1 MSNLEPLLER
11 NQAFAATG
19 GHEGLTPLPTHML
32 FLVTCI
38 DGRGDPAHVLGA
50 DLGDALVLRNA
61 GGRVNDEVIN
71 EIVFIAALTEEI
83 LGDDA
88 PPFEVAILHHTA
100 CGSGF
105 LADDRFRHRFAAR
118 IGVDQQDLADQAVT
132 DPTESVRADIAR
144 LAASSLLPDR
154 VSMSGHVYDVETG
167 LITTVVPV
175 DAMATPVTA

>member
-11 NQAFAATG
+11 NQAFAANG

-38 DGRGDPAHVLGA
+38 DGRVDPAHVLGA

-88 PPFEVAILHHTA
+88 VDRLNELDLFSIGPVTSRTA
-100 CGSGF
+100 ERLGLRVTATSQAQTIES
-105 LADDRFRHRFAAR
+105 LVEAAR
-118 IGVDQQDLADQAVT
+118 AYYARGAD
-132 DPTESVRADIAR
+132 ADA
-144 LAASSLLPDR
+144 
-154 VSMSGHVYDVETG
+154 
-167 LITTVVPV
+167 
-175 DAMATPVTA
+175 